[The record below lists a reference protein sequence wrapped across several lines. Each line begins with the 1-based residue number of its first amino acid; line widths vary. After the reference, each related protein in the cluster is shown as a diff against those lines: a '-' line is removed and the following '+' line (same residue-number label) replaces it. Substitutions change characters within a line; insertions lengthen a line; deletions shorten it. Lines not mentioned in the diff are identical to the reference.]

1 MGPSLYKDSLV
12 PHFRDGYCSQACRK
26 CPMKLDRRAGL
37 VHVLLSIETLRV
49 KMAEYEKI
57 I

>member
-1 MGPSLYKDSLV
+1 MPYETGQESRL
-12 PHFRDGYCSQACRK
+12 GA
-26 CPMKLDRRAGL
+26 
-37 VHVLLSIETLRV
+37 HVLLSIETLRV

>member
-1 MGPSLYKDSLV
+1 
-12 PHFRDGYCSQACRK
+12 
-26 CPMKLDRRAGL
+26 MKLDRRAGL